1 MVVSIN
7 GGTQKVIIQF
17 HGTFHHK
24 PSIGYPHL
32 WKPPYSII
40 IHYYPIIIPYY
51 PILSHIIICMITTFS
66 KHSNPTPS
74 FRILITSQALKEAP
88 WPERAISELWWD
100 PFFQKKKTGS
110 QLELRFEFRK
120 RTQAFSWRPPS
131 KNGDPSKSSKLWDA
145 MRSFWSFR
153 WFTVAFSKHITSWG
167 VNVDL
172 ASEELEAKSKAL
184 SSGSVMGV
192 MGVMGWR

>member
-17 HGTFHHK
+17 NGTFHHK

-40 IHYYPIIIPYY
+40 G
-51 PILSHIIICMITTFS
+51 CMITTFS

-100 PFFQKKKTGS
+100 PLKKNGEPVWAKIGISQAHTSLFVEASFKKWRSLQIIQAMRCYEIILVFSVVHCSLFQAYYQLGS
-110 QLELRFEFRK
+110 QCRLCIWGIGSEIKGTELWECHG
-120 RTQAFSWRPPS
+120 A
-131 KNGDPSKSSKLWDA
+131 
-145 MRSFWSFR
+145 
-153 WFTVAFSKHITSWG
+153 H
-167 VNVDL
+167 
-172 ASEELEAKSKAL
+172 
-184 SSGSVMGV
+184 
-192 MGVMGWR
+192 GVMGWR